1 MAVKAYFNA
10 QGCRNRDGFK
20 LILRMNRIKAA
31 PMFQFAFVAVL
42 FQFRARKPQ
51 LSPLLQLPNRRQT
64 PPGDAVPIPLYF
76 VVYNLR
82 CFKAPV
88 SSGGVLRAP
97 GPPLYGY
104 ADRWQKKIGG
114 AEEPV
119 RNRGRAVPRPRPQAA
134 IKPKDAI
141 TEP

>member
-1 MAVKAYFNA
+1 
-10 QGCRNRDGFK
+10 
-20 LILRMNRIKAA
+20 
-31 PMFQFAFVAVL
+31 MFQFAFVAVL

-51 LSPLLQLPNRRQT
+51 LRPLLQLPNRRQT

-104 ADRWQKKIGG
+104 ADRWEKKIGG
-114 AEEPV
+114 ADVPV
-119 RNRGRAVPRPRPQAA
+119 RNRGCVAPSPRPHAA
-134 IKPKDAI
+134 GEASVAI

>member
-1 MAVKAYFNA
+1 
-10 QGCRNRDGFK
+10 
-20 LILRMNRIKAA
+20 
-31 PMFQFAFVAVL
+31 MFQFAFVAVL

-51 LSPLLQLPNRRQT
+51 FSPLLQFPNRRQT
-64 PPGDAVPIPLYF
+64 PQVAPSLCPYILF
-76 VVYNLR
+76 YNLR

-114 AEEPV
+114 ADVPV
-119 RNRGRAVPRPRPQAA
+119 RMRGCDVPTPRPQAA
-134 IKPKDAI
+134 IQPMVARPEPEADAR
-141 TEP
+141 ESLLRVFSP

>member
-1 MAVKAYFNA
+1 
-10 QGCRNRDGFK
+10 
-20 LILRMNRIKAA
+20 
-31 PMFQFAFVAVL
+31 MFQFAFVAVL

-114 AEEPV
+114 ADAPV
-119 RNRGRAVPRPRPQAA
+119 RKRGRVEPIPRPQAA
-134 IKPKDAI
+134 IKPTVANP
-141 TEP
+141 EP

>member
-1 MAVKAYFNA
+1 
-10 QGCRNRDGFK
+10 
-20 LILRMNRIKAA
+20 
-31 PMFQFAFVAVL
+31 MFQFAFVAVL

-114 AEEPV
+114 AEAPV
-119 RNRGRAVPRPRPQAA
+119 RIRGCVAPIPRPQAA
-134 IKPKDAI
+134 SKPMVAR